1 MELIIIITFC
11 TLTFF
16 GGICVGAVLSSMPDS
31 LAPHIIGMEES
42 FQPIDS
48 VCFNDFSESA
58 MVLMKY
64 LAENHHPHTTAIVTS
79 NYAELLEGI
88 TNTGEINEFLKD

>member
-31 LAPHIIGMEES
+31 LAPHIVRMEES
-42 FQPIDS
+42 FQPWDEIEEMERTDYNVEIIGRFMEHYKSETGKEIPES
-48 VCFNDFSESA
+48 VFNSFFN
-58 MVLMKY
+58 V
-64 LAENHHPHTTAIVTS
+64 
-79 NYAELLEGI
+79 
-88 TNTGEINEFLKD
+88 